1 MFERLKVA
9 LQSRVNSGEL
19 RSSCPRGRAA
29 GTLSDAQEVL
39 RRADG
44 SVTLNRQSGGGI
56 GLRND
61 PLIKSEGPFPQNTFP
76 KLNGEFAEA
85 SPWRARRESLP
96 GEIRRNGR
104 SARVRISDVF

>member
-39 RRADG
+39 RPAEG
-44 SVTLNRQSGGGI
+44 SVTLNRQRGGGI

-76 KLNGEFAEA
+76 KLNGGVCRSISLAGTEGVITRRDKAKW
-85 SPWRARRESLP
+85 PLGAR
-96 GEIRRNGR
+96 
-104 SARVRISDVF
+104 SD